1 MQRWIIGYIN
11 RRRDALPDAGVEEE
25 EEELFFELPA
35 PLPVPGKINK
45 LKDTIS

>member
-11 RRRDALPDAGVEEE
+11 RRQDTLPDAGVEEE
-25 EEELFFELPA
+25 GEEEFFELPA
-35 PLPVPGKINK
+35 PLPVPATINK